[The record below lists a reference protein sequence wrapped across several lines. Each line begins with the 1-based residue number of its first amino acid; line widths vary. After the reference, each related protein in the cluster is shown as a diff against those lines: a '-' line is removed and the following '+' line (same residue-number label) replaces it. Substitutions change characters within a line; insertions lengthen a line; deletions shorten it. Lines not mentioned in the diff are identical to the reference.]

1 MNDLSSR
8 VALVTGASSGIGR
21 AIAKE
26 LAAAGAKTVL
36 VARRKAE
43 LDEVAAAIEARG
55 GTALVAPADITVEAQ
70 VIGVFEAAMARFGRL
85 DLLVNNAGIA
95 DHTPT
100 AELPL
105 ALWQKVIDIN
115 LTAVFLCCREALK
128 IMKPQKRG
136 RIINIGSVSAHV
148 PRPNTISY
156 VAAKCA
162 LEGMTHSIALDHR
175 ADGITCSILHPGV
188 TESHLAGAGPRP
200 KRPPEQMMAAEDVA
214 RTVTLMAQM
223 PDETNLMQALM
234 LPIAMPF
241 LGRG

>member
-8 VALVTGASSGIGR
+8 VALITGASSGIGR

-43 LDEVAAAIEARG
+43 LDEVAAEIAARG

-70 VIGVFEAAMARFGRL
+70 VIGAFEAAMARFGRL

-100 AELPL
+100 AELSL

-115 LTAVFLCCREALK
+115 LTAVFLCC
-128 IMKPQKRG
+128 
-136 RIINIGSVSAHV
+136 
-148 PRPNTISY
+148 
-156 VAAKCA
+156 
-162 LEGMTHSIALDHR
+162 
-175 ADGITCSILHPGV
+175 GV
-188 TESHLAGAGPRP
+188 MLAQPP
-200 KRPPEQMMAAEDVA
+200 KTARLRMAATALFRLFIMVSFAGRRPRFNAAA
-214 RTVTLMAQM
+214 R
-223 PDETNLMQALM
+223 
-234 LPIAMPF
+234 
-241 LGRG
+241 

>member
-21 AIAKE
+21 AIAQD
-26 LAAAGAKTVL
+26 LAAAGAKIVL
-36 VARRKAE
+36 VARSADKLEALAAE
-43 LDEVAAAIEARG
+43 IRATG
-55 GTALVAPADITVEAQ
+55 GTALVAPADITIEAE
-70 VIGVFEAAMARFGRL
+70 VIGTFAAAMAGFGRL

-105 ALWQKVIDIN
+105 TLWQKVIDIN

-128 IMKPQKRG
+128 IMKTQKRG
-136 RIINIGSVSAHV
+136 RIINIGSVSARV
-148 PRPNTISY
+148 PRPHTISY

-188 TESHLAGAGPRP
+188 TESHLAGASPREPRP
-200 KRPPEQMMAAEDVA
+200 PSQMMAAADVA

-223 PDETNLMQALM
+223 PDETNLMEALM